1 MASDARDA
9 KGASPAVANETPTKE
24 QLQFARAV
32 YIVLNLWP
40 ALRQAVLEGWGG
52 PESGEKRDFLLS
64 HLCDEYGNG
73 GANTKPDLDDLI
85 ELIESYIAE
94 EYDCQLEDDSAMWVA
109 MHVCGAHKTIFEE
122 GRGDVILAQLEDAF
136 AKAGKTKVPSTTQ
149 RDEDEDEDEDEDD
162 DDDEM
167 DEAPAAPRPAAPQAE
182 PEIDEDGFETV
193 MPRRRR

>member
-9 KGASPAVANETPTKE
+9 NRASPAVADETPTKE

-40 ALRQAVLEGWGG
+40 ALRQAVIEGWGG

-73 GANTKPDLDDLI
+73 GASTKPDLDDLI

-136 AKAGKTKVPSTTQ
+136 QKAGKTKVSSTTQ
-149 RDEDEDEDEDEDD
+149 GDDDEEDD
-162 DDDEM
+162 DDDEEEEM
-167 DEAPAAPRPAAPQAE
+167 DVAPAASRPAAPRAE

-193 MPRRRR
+193 VSRRRR

>member
-9 KGASPAVANETPTKE
+9 NRASSAVADETPTKE

-40 ALRQAVLEGWGG
+40 ALRQAVIEGWGG

-64 HLCDEYGNG
+64 HLCDEFGNG
-73 GANTKPDLDDLI
+73 GASTKPDLDDLI

-122 GRGDVILAQLEDAF
+122 GRGDVILTQLEDAF
-136 AKAGKTKVPSTTQ
+136 EKAGKAKVSSTTQ
-149 RDEDEDEDEDEDD
+149 GDVDDEDD
-162 DDDEM
+162 DDEDKV
-167 DEAPAAPRPAAPQAE
+167 DEAPAAPRPAAPRAE

-193 MPRRRR
+193 VSRRRR